1 MREEGFVVVKE
12 KKHCLL
18 GCLFR
23 LVTFAVAVYGTV
35 TALAKIMKRLSR
47 RLEEDNEGSE
57 SKRFFSCLTTREIC
71 LDDGEASYLDVTAV
85 AACVELDLSEAI
97 LPEESFVKVHS
108 LGGKVVIKVPA
119 MTRVELEGKGVV
131 CGFSNMVPGYEDESL
146 PVIYVDA
153 ESLGA
158 CLKIKIAEE

>member
-12 KKHCLL
+12 EKRCLL
-18 GCLFR
+18 SCLFR
-23 LVTFAVAVYGTV
+23 LVAFAVAVYGAV
-35 TALAKIMKRLSR
+35 TALAKVAKRLSR

-57 SKRFFSCLTTREIC
+57 SKRFFSCLTAREIC
-71 LDDGEASYLDVTAV
+71 LEDEAASYLDVTAI
-85 AACVELDLSEAI
+85 AACVELDLCEAI
-97 LPEESFVKVHS
+97 LPEETFIKVHS

-119 MTRVELEGKGVV
+119 MTRVELEGKGVL

-158 CLKIKIAEE
+158 CLKIKIAD

>member
-1 MREEGFVVVKE
+1 MREDGIVVVKE
-12 KKHCLL
+12 KKHCLF

-23 LVTFAVAVYGTV
+23 LVAFAVAVYGTV
-35 TALAKIMKRLSR
+35 TALAKIMRRLSL

-71 LDDGEASYLDVTAV
+71 LEEEEASYLDVTAV

-119 MTRVELEGKGVV
+119 MTRVNLEGKGVL
-131 CGFSNMVPGYEDESL
+131 CGFSNMVPAYEDETL

-158 CLKIKIAEE
+158 CVKIKVGEE

>member
-1 MREEGFVVVKE
+1 MREDGFVVVKE
-12 KKHCLL
+12 KKHSLF
-18 GCLFR
+18 GYLFR
-23 LVTFAVAVYGTV
+23 LVTFTVAVYGTV

-47 RLEEDNEGSE
+47 RLEEDNTGSE
-57 SKRFFSCLTTREIC
+57 SKRFFSCLTTREIG
-71 LDDGEASYLDVTAV
+71 LEDEEVTYLDVTAV

-97 LPEESFVKVHS
+97 LPEETFVKVRS

-119 MTRVELEGKGVV
+119 MTRVSLEGKGVL
-131 CGFSNMVPGYEDESL
+131 CGFSNMVPSYEDESL

-158 CLKIKIAEE
+158 CVKIKIAEE